1 MNSPIRRGRF
11 ILAWFVAGIAVL
23 PLSVAIWFG
32 VVMAPSWLF
41 YGRNNSSPSFIADEL
56 LLLLSI
62 FWLANGFCIGLLQK
76 VIVKR
81 YLRVDLGRWQ
91 IFSVLGALLAGVI
104 AYPCLEGG
112 CFLFQFDD
120 AGITP
125 PIFMHIQSPVVVA
138 IYLTVFS
145 AVQCLALHRIA
156 KGRWRWV
163 AAHLG
168 SLLLAVHVSM
178 AAHVKTVPAF
188 EDAMHTLA
196 LYVLFVTVGT
206 GFVMLR
212 MLSSPRGAPKDRH
225 DEWAYQPAPVETP
238 SSAERSVWD
247 DAI

>member
-11 ILAWFVAGIAVL
+11 ILAWLVAGIAVL

-32 VVMAPSWLF
+32 VMMAPSWLF

-76 VIVKR
+76 AIVKR

-145 AVQCLALHRIA
+145 AVQCLALNRIA
-156 KGRWRWV
+156 GGPWRWV
-163 AAHLG
+163 VAHLG
-168 SLLLAVHVSM
+168 SLLLAVLLSM
-178 AAHVKTVPAF
+178 NALNKTGAAF
-188 EDAMHTLA
+188 DEAMQSLA
-196 LYVLFVTVGT
+196 LYVLIVATTT

-212 MLSSPRGAPKDRH
+212 MLSSPRRTDRGSH

-238 SSAERSVWD
+238 SSADRSVWD
-247 DAI
+247 DAV